1 MGGKRIKHL
10 TIKLKKLHAIK
21 TWKLLLIFILLL
33 FVCATL
39 LRLDHIRMTDLRSA
53 VIEADKEGNEF
64 TLADSLNKLKDFTTK
79 NIIVNI
85 IDDNGG
91 KKIEFGTGV
100 FYLEQSYIRAASTAL
115 KEASERVIEDGN
127 PNGNIYGAVLSI
139 CQPQAIAN
147 GWEWDTPEYIACWQN
162 ELAKYPASALN
173 DGTVSVS
180 LPSTELYRREYS
192 SPVWAPSVSGF
203 VILVTA
209 LLGVVIFI
217 RFLIWLCLEI
227 TLIIMKKS

>member
-10 TIKLKKLHAIK
+10 TIKLKKLRSVK
-21 TWKLLLIFILLL
+21 TWQLFLIFVLLI

-39 LRLDHIRMTDLRSA
+39 LRLDHIKMSNLRAS
-53 VIEADKEGNEF
+53 VLEADKDGNEF
-64 TLADSLNKLKDFTTK
+64 ILADTLNELKSFASK

-100 FYLEQSYIRAASTAL
+100 FYLEQSYLRAASAVL
-115 KEASERVIEDGN
+115 RAAAEKEIDDGN
-127 PNGNIYGAVLSI
+127 PNGNVYGIVSGI
-139 CQPQAIAN
+139 CRPRAIAN
-147 GWEWDTPEYIACWQN
+147 GWDWDTPDYIACWQE
-162 ELAKYPASALN
+162 ELAKFPASTLN
-173 DGTVSVS
+173 DGTINVA

-192 SPVWAPSVSGF
+192 SPIWAPTVSGF
-203 VILVTA
+203 FILVT
-209 LLGVVIFI
+209 LILGVVIFI
-217 RFLIWLCLEI
+217 RFLIWAGLEI